1 MVKIFNG
8 SFKKKNDEVRTMTFV
23 KLEDLPTTFLETKI
37 GSKAKPRLLPP
48 GQELVWDLEQSGL
61 RTFNWKTA
69 VGDIGVKLLEG
80 QEKKEFETKHLTE
93 QK

>member
-23 KLEDLPTTFLETKI
+23 KLEDLPTPFLETKI
-37 GSKAKPRLLPP
+37 GSKTKPRLLPP
-48 GQELVWDLEQSGL
+48 GQELVWDLDQGGL

-80 QEKKEFETKHLTE
+80 QEEKEFETKHLTE